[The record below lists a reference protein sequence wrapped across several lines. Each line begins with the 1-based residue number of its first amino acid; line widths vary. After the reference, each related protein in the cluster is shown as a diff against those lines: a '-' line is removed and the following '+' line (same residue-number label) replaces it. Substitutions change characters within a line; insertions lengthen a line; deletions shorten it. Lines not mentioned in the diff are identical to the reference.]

1 MATIFDEPVMFLDKL
16 GIFDVILPFVLVF
29 CIVYAVLDKTRVLG
43 TVKGKPNKRL
53 NSMVAFVM
61 GFIFIAFSNY
71 VGGLFTAIPII
82 IFVLLIGIFLA
93 IVLGGVGIDVKDYWL
108 LGLLAVVAAGWIAAS
123 AFGLF
128 DSSYWQSI
136 SAFIPWDF
144 VIGVVVF
151 ILVMWLLLREK
162 KEEAPVREPA
172 EQPTPTERR
181 PAPQPARQPPREPPP
196 QQQEITPEMREDLR
210 RIAEQIRQT
219 TSPEEFEQAL
229 QQVRPEFRDT
239 LMEMLR

>member
-29 CIVYAVLDKTRVLG
+29 CIVYAVLDKTMVLG

-108 LGLLAVVAAGWIAAS
+108 LGLLTVVAAGWIAAS

-128 DSSYWQSI
+128 DSSYWQFI

-162 KEEAPVREPA
+162 KEEAPVGEPA
-172 EQPTPTERR
+172 EQPARTER
-181 PAPQPARQPPREPPP
+181 QPAQPPPGETPP
-196 QQQEITPEMREDLR
+196 QQQEMPPEMEEELR
-210 RIAEQIRQT
+210 RIAERIRQT
-219 TSPEEFEQAL
+219 TIPEEFEQAL

-239 LMEMLR
+239 LREMLR

>member
-1 MATIFDEPVMFLDKL
+1 
-16 GIFDVILPFVLVF
+16 
-29 CIVYAVLDKTRVLG
+29 
-43 TVKGKPNKRL
+43 
-53 NSMVAFVM
+53 MVAFVM

-93 IVLGGVGIDVKDYWL
+93 IVLGGVGIDVKDYWWM
-108 LGLLAVVAAGWIAAS
+108 GLLVVLAAGWIAAS

-128 DSSYWQSI
+128 DSSYWQFI

-162 KEEAPVREPA
+162 KEEAPVGEPA
-172 EQPTPTERR
+172 EQPARAEPR
-181 PAPQPARQPPREPPP
+181 PAQPPPGETPP
-196 QQQEITPEMREDLR
+196 QAEEQRVQLTPERYRQLSP
-210 RIAEQIRQT
+210 EQKEQQIQLYLQQFPPEHRDRAR
-219 TSPEEFEQAL
+219 EEFE
-229 QQVRPEFRDT
+229 RH
-239 LMEMLR
+239 MGG

>member
-1 MATIFDEPVMFLDKL
+1 MATIFDEPVMFLDRL

-29 CIVYAVLDKTRVLG
+29 CIVYAVLDKTKVLG

-53 NSMVAFVM
+53 NNMVAFVM

-71 VGGLFTAIPII
+71 VGGLVTAIPII

-93 IVLGGVGIDVKDYWL
+93 IVLGGVGIDVKDYWWM
-108 LGLLAVVAAGWIAAS
+108 GLLVVLTAGWIAAY

-128 DSSYWQSI
+128 DSYYWKFI

-162 KEEAPVREPA
+162 KEEAPEREPA
-172 EQPTPTERR
+172 RAEQ
-181 PAPQPARQPPREPPP
+181 QPAQPPPGETP
-196 QQQEITPEMREDLR
+196 QAREITPEMREAAHRQALEEYR
-210 RIAEQIRQT
+210 RL
-219 TSPEEFEQAL
+219 SPEQREQAAQEL
-229 QQVRPEFRDT
+229 PPEIREQFERQ
-239 LMEMLR
+239 LRGEL

>member
-29 CIVYAVLDKTRVLG
+29 CIVYAVLDKTKVLG

-53 NSMVAFVM
+53 NNMVAFVM

-93 IVLGGVGIDVKDYWL
+93 IVLGGAGIDVKDYWWM
-108 LGLLAVVAAGWIAAS
+108 GLLVVLTAGWIAAY

-128 DSSYWQSI
+128 DSYYWKFI

-162 KEEAPVREPA
+162 KEEAPVIEPA
-172 EQPTPTERR
+172 RAEQ
-181 PAPQPARQPPREPPP
+181 QPAQPPAGETP
-196 QQQEITPEMREDLR
+196 QQAREITPEMRE
-210 RIAEQIRQT
+210 QYRQL
-219 TSPEEFEQAL
+219 SPEQREQQIQLYL
-229 QQVRPEFRDT
+229 QQVPPEHRDRAR
-239 LMEMLR
+239 EQFERQLRGEL

>member
-29 CIVYAVLDKTRVLG
+29 CIVYAVLDKTKVLG

-108 LGLLAVVAAGWIAAS
+108 LGLLTVVAAGWIAAS

-128 DSSYWQSI
+128 DSSYWQFI

-162 KEEAPVREPA
+162 KEEAPVSEPA
-172 EQPTPTERR
+172 EQPARTEPR
-181 PAPQPARQPPREPPP
+181 PARPPPGEIPPQPEEQRVQL
-196 QQQEITPEMREDLR
+196 TPERYRQLSP
-210 RIAEQIRQT
+210 EQKEQQIQLYLQQVPPEHRDRAR
-219 TSPEEFEQAL
+219 EEFER
-229 QQVRPEFRDT
+229 V
-239 LMEMLR
+239 MGG